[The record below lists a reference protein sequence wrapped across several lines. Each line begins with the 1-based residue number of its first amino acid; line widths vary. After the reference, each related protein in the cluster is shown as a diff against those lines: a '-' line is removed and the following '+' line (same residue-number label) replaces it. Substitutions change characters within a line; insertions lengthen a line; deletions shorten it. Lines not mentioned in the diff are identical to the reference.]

1 MSLWGK
7 LQRIGF
13 LQNMIWKTDSKAL
26 FRDSGIFIYSQA
38 NGKLTISS
46 DGTGTDDITLTGS
59 QTCTGDQVVTGDV
72 TLTGDQTITGDL
84 LGTGDI
90 TRTGDITLTG
100 ALSVSGAV
108 TQGGVVSATDSTL
121 ALTQALHAG
130 KIVTADRAA
139 GVAFTLPEAT
149 GTGDKYTV
157 VLGTAMTSNS
167 LTVTAAD
174 TTNAD
179 YAGSILMVDL
189 DAATTAYI
197 AQTIQATGDDIFT
210 MNRTTTGG
218 VNVGA
223 DWVTF
228 TDIKTDLWL
237 VDGVLYVP
245 TGSNPATPFS
255 GT

>member
-1 MSLWGK
+1 MSLMARLSKMPIYLPLRFYKAVK
-7 LQRIGF
+7 LQ
-13 LQNMIWKTDSKAL
+13 
-26 FRDSGIFIYSQA
+26 FRDSGIFINSSA
-38 NGKLTISS
+38 DGKLVISS
-46 DGTGTDDITLTGS
+46 DGAGADDITITGS
-59 QTCTGDQVVTGDV
+59 ITGTGDQAITGDIA
-72 TLTGDQTITGDL
+72 LTGDMTI
-84 LGTGDI
+84 
-90 TRTGDITLTG
+90 TG
-100 ALSVSGAV
+100 ALSVSAGI
-108 TQGGVVSATDSTL
+108 TQGGVVSATDATL

-130 KIVTADRAA
+130 RIVTADRAA

-149 GTGDKYTV
+149 GTGDKYTI
-157 VLGTAMTSNS
+157 VLGTAMTSGS
-167 LTVTAAD
+167 LTVTTAD

-179 YAGSILMVDL
+179 YVGSVLMVDL

-218 VNVGA
+218 VNVGL

-228 TDIKTDLWL
+228 TDIKADVWL
-237 VDGVLYVP
+237 VEGRLYVP

>member
-1 MSLWGK
+1 MSIWGK
-7 LQRIGF
+7 LLRFGIQDTITV
-13 LQNMIWKTDSKAL
+13 KTNKKIQ
-26 FRDSGIFIYSQA
+26 FRDTGIFIQSTA
-38 NGKLTISS
+38 DGKLLISS
-46 DGTGTDDITLTGS
+46 DGTGADDITLVGGITG
-59 QTCTGDQVVTGDV
+59 TGDQV
-72 TLTGDQTITGDL
+72 ITGNVA
-84 LGTGDI
+84 I
-90 TRTGDITLTG
+90 TG
-100 ALSVSGAV
+100 ALSASAGI
-108 TQGGVVSATDSTL
+108 TQGGVVSATDATL

-130 KIVTADRAA
+130 RVVTADRAA

-149 GTGDKYTV
+149 GTGDVYTI
-157 VLGTAMTSNS
+157 VLGTALTSGS
-167 LTVTAAD
+167 LTVTTAD

-179 YAGSILMVDL
+179 YAGSVLMVDL

-218 VNVGA
+218 VNVGL

-228 TDIKTDLWL
+228 TDIKADLWA
-237 VDGVLYVP
+237 VNGVLYVP